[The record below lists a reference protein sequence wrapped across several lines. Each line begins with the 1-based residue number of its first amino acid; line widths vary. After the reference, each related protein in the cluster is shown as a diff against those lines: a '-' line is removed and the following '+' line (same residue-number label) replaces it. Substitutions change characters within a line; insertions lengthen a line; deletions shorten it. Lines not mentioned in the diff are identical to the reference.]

1 MNRPHLGNKVVSKED
16 VGRSSQ
22 HGVRGSILHL
32 GFEETVRRVTRN
44 SHVAEL
50 WFEVYDGHCYLKV
63 KVMIGMREEEGGDK
77 GKGGKGVGGRSRRR
91 RRMRRRSR
99 SRRRRTRK
107 RMAYMVK
114 GEKE

>member
-63 KVMIGMREEEGGDK
+63 KMKEM
-77 GKGGKGVGGRSRRR
+77 RR
-91 RRMRRRSR
+91 RRMREE
-99 SRRRRTRK
+99 K
-107 RMAYMVK
+107 YM
-114 GEKE
+114 